1 MLINRQL
8 PIYNNRLSTH
18 RLSTHRLST
27 HRLSTP
33 RQAPSCNFQPLPLTG
48 LDIGI
53 PLNIIEN
60 VFTNIHYGENIVT
73 IKQILIQ
80 FLIGYYTYGKDRY
93 VDALSYNEH
102 PNYNITAEKKA
113 LYKTF
118 TNNKVFYKLSY
129 DIAFS
134 LIAYLL
140 LTQSSTYEIQS
151 HNNIQYFNVQL
162 LNIDAIPF
170 ILLLYSSEYYRE
182 LKRITPLVKSLY
194 VSFMW
199 TISTI
204 ILPAYLYE
212 HNYNILY
219 DVGCYIPCLLS
230 LFATTNLADIKDV
243 EEDTINN
250 VKTIPVYYGI
260 EKTKILILISLAV
273 SSLMFGL
280 NHHYIDRPIINSLFE
295 IQNIGLSLIIQ
306 QTQTTPNQNQT
317 TTQTTTQTDTKRD
330 TKRDIN

>member
-1 MLINRQL
+1 MLVNHQQR
-8 PIYNNRLSTH
+8 IYNNPISTHRLSTHRLSTHQLSTH

-27 HRLSTP
+27 HRQLLI
-33 RQAPSCNFQPLPLTG
+33 CNFQPLPLTG

-93 VDALSYNEH
+93 VDALSYNQH

-113 LYKTF
+113 LYENF
-118 TNNKVFYKLSY
+118 NNNKVFYKLSY

-182 LKRITPLVKSLY
+182 LKRLTPLVKSLY

-219 DVGCYIPCLLS
+219 DVGCYIPCILS

-243 EEDTINN
+243 EEDTANN

-260 EKTKILILISLAV
+260 EQTKILIQISLAI

-295 IQNIGLSLIIQ
+295 IQNIGLSIIVQ
-306 QTQTTPNQNQT
+306 QIHKTHNKTHNE
-317 TTQTTTQTDTKRD
+317 
-330 TKRDIN
+330 I